1 MSIPR
6 DLTKRV
12 KLTPDK
18 LPPKPLLKLDELGLD
33 EPSKSSLI
41 DKLEL
46 CIYYR
51 AQKAEADIVL
61 EDDKK
66 TNRQGVKAGVVQ
78 LMRRACV
85 KEFNW
90 DGLKVGYITSTRST
104 VSREKLILAGV
115 DAALVDR
122 CTNESAPF
130 DTLSI
135 DTLTQPG

>member
-1 MSIPR
+1 MSVPR

-18 LPPKPLLKLDELGLD
+18 QPPKPLLRLDELGLND
-33 EPSKSSLI
+33 KEMESLV

-46 CIYYR
+46 AIYYR
-51 AQKAEADIVL
+51 AQKAEAEEVL
-61 EDDKK
+61 DDDKK
-66 TNRQGVKAGVVQ
+66 TNHQGVKAGIVQ
-78 LMRRACV
+78 LMRQACV
-85 KEFNW
+85 KEFVW
-90 DGLKVGYITSTRST
+90 DGLKVGFTTSTRST

-130 DTLSI
+130 DVLSI
-135 DTLTQPG
+135 DTIA